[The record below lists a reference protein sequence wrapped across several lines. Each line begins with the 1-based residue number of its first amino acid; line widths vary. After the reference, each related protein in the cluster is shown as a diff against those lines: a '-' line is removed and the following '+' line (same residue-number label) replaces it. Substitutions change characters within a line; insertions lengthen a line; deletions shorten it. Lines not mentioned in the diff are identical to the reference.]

1 MRSFSEW
8 QTNKT
13 EEKTLLQRCKILI
26 NCLLPGA
33 TVILYGSRA
42 RGEAGSESDYD
53 LLILTDNEVSQ
64 DLEERIGN
72 ALYEIELEWGV
83 VIPAFIFDRKS
94 WNQGQFKAMPFHQ
107 NINREGVVL

>member
-8 QTNKT
+8 QANKI
-13 EEKTLLQRCKILI
+13 EEKSLLVRCKVLI
-26 NCLLPGA
+26 NGLLPGA

-53 LLILTDNEVSQ
+53 LLILTDSEVSQ

-72 ALYEIELEWGV
+72 ALYEIELKWEV
-83 VIPAFIFDRKS
+83 VIPAFIFNRKS
-94 WNQGQFKAMPFHQ
+94 WNQRQFKAMPFHQ
-107 NINREGVVL
+107 NIDREGVVL